1 MFAFSIISLILACI
15 WGTLYLITFTHNWW
29 KRDGSG
35 VGISLIGLIVAVF
48 WILTSIFLMLRC

>member
-15 WGTLYLITFTHNWW
+15 WGTLYLINFTYSWW

-35 VGISLIGLIVAVF
+35 VEISLIGLIVAVF

>member
-15 WGTLYLITFTHNWW
+15 WGALYIITFTRNWW